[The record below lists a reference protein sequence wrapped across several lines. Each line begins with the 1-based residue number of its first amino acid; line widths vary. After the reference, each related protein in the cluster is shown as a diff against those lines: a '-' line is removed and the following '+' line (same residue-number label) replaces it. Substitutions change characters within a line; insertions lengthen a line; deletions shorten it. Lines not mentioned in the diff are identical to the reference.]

1 MLIERGHSAERMKGE
16 KGGSELDDEAKEILL
31 KQMKLLQEE
40 SEKVRENGNLLD
52 RPIDLA
58 RLSEAMAQI
67 AGVFFRS

>member
-1 MLIERGHSAERMKGE
+1 M
-16 KGGSELDDEAKEILL
+16 SELDDEAKEILL

-52 RPIDLA
+52 SPIDLY

-67 AGVFFRS
+67 AGVFFRP

>member
-1 MLIERGHSAERMKGE
+1 MKRGRGE
-16 KGGSELDDEAKEILL
+16 SELDDEAKKILL

-40 SEKVRENGNLLD
+40 SEKVRENGDFLD

-67 AGVFFRS
+67 AGVFFRP

>member
-1 MLIERGHSAERMKGE
+1 MKRE
-16 KGGSELDDEAKEILL
+16 KGVSELDDEAKEILL

-40 SEKVRENGNLLD
+40 SEKVRENGDFLD

-67 AGVFFRS
+67 AGVFFRP

>member
-1 MLIERGHSAERMKGE
+1 MMKRGE
-16 KGGSELDDEAKEILL
+16 SELDDEAKEILL

-40 SEKVRENGNLLD
+40 SEKVRENGDFLD

-67 AGVFFRS
+67 AGVFFRP

>member
-1 MLIERGHSAERMKGE
+1 M
-16 KGGSELDDEAKEILL
+16 SELDDEAKEILL

-52 RPIDLA
+52 IPIDLA

-67 AGVFFRS
+67 AGVFFRPQNGLTIRESRKR

>member
-1 MLIERGHSAERMKGE
+1 MKRGE
-16 KGGSELDDEAKEILL
+16 SELDDEAKEILL

-67 AGVFFRS
+67 AGVFFRP

>member
-1 MLIERGHSAERMKGE
+1 MKRGRGE
-16 KGGSELDDEAKEILL
+16 SELDDEAKKILL

-40 SEKVRENGNLLD
+40 SEKVRENGDLLD

-67 AGVFFRS
+67 AGVFFRL